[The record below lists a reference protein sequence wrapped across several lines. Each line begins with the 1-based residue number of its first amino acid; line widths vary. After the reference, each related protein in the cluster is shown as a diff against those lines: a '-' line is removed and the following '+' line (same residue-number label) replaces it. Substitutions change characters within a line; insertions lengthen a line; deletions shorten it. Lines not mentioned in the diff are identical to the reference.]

1 MTGTTGEAKAYIPM
15 LFILYALEF
24 RDANEG
30 AGSRSVTAPVARDQR
45 SKVRIGE
52 QLNRPA
58 CHCVEAARDPGF
70 HLGEKTSGL
79 AEMTRKDRPCHHTLM
94 ASVGPPPLGSL
105 GNCGLSRATEYNGAV
120 AMSRGS
126 KSPTWNGVWL
136 YLVLSSTSAVTPF
149 VHVVYRDPSRAPRR
163 QKDSSVHSSAHPPAS
178 PVARE
183 LYAVSGHRNL

>member
-1 MTGTTGEAKAYIPM
+1 M

-30 AGSRSVTAPVARDQR
+30 ADSRSVTAPVARDQR

-58 CHCVEAARDPGF
+58 CHCVEAARDPG
-70 HLGEKTSGL
+70 
-79 AEMTRKDRPCHHTLM
+79 KDRPCHHTLM
-94 ASVGPPPLGSL
+94 ASVGPPPLDSL
-105 GNCGLSRATEYNGAV
+105 GNCGLSRATLFNGAV
-120 AMSRGS
+120 ATSRGR

-136 YLVLSSTSAVTPF
+136 HWYVAAAVTPF

-178 PVARE
+178 PVVRE